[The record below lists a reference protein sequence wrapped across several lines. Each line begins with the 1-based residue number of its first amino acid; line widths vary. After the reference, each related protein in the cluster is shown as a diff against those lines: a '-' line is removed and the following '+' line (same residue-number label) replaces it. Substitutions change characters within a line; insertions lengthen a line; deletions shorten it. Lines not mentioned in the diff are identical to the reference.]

1 MVGSSVCQGSSSEQ
15 GLGKTT
21 VPKPMGDIETATKGS
36 APTTNVQDYNEAKG
50 HAQVRMSCVE
60 GLVDVASMDSQT
72 EAEMVQSH
80 SSNGLGYEELFE
92 IKVEVPWKPQV
103 CGECKIFDH
112 ATSLCPSKPKT
123 QAPSKLKQEWKAKEV
138 AETQEEGKPSEWVEV
153 KKKKGKDVVDAPMV
167 NFVPTPP
174 PSSSNAFNILNSC
187 VANKEFLFVQI
198 LRACLMRIVPL

>member
-1 MVGSSVCQGSSSEQ
+1 
-15 GLGKTT
+15 
-21 VPKPMGDIETATKGS
+21 
-36 APTTNVQDYNEAKG
+36 
-50 HAQVRMSCVE
+50 MSCVE

-103 CGECKIFDH
+103 CGECKIFGH
-112 ATSLCPSKPKT
+112 ATNLCPSKLKT
-123 QAPSKLKQEWKAKEV
+123 QAPSKLKQWWKAKEI
-138 AETQEEGKPSEWVEV
+138 AEMKEGGKPNEWVEV

-174 PSSSNAFNILNSC
+174 PSSSNAFDFLNTC
-187 VANKEFLFVQI
+187 VANEEVSFFVD
-198 LRACLMRIVPL
+198 LKSVL